1 MVEKRES
8 VLLVKIQK
16 ETFRPYLEL
25 AVYPPVMTIM
35 KRVEYD
41 NEGVSGDE

>member
-1 MVEKRES
+1 MVEKREP
-8 VLLVKIQK
+8 VLLVQIQK
-16 ETFRPYLEL
+16 KNFRPYLEL
-25 AVYPPVMTIM
+25 AVYPPVMIIM